1 MKKSILIFIITHFA
15 SHRLEKVYN
24 RIPLRKILA
33 KDFKFKVLI
42 SDDESKDDTV
52 AIAKKIAQRDRNI
65 KLNFNKK
72 NLGYGG
78 NIKFCLK
85 YAIKNNYDYAV
96 MIHGDNQYDPKYINN
111 MIDMI
116 LFNKKTAA
124 VYGSRM
130 FYKKNAIKGGMPIY
144 KFIGN
149 IILTKIFN
157 FFFNTRFTDCHSGFW
172 FYNLSFIKKIN
183 LRKIEDNF
191 NFDNQLRINLIKKK
205 FNILEIPIQT
215 YYGTEK
221 SSMHL
226 LYAIRFLFDILKN
239 KLSIFNNSKLI
250 Q

>member
-1 MKKSILIFIITHFA
+1 MRLKLLIFIITYNSSF
-15 SHRLEKVYN
+15 RLKL
-24 RIPLRKILA
+24 ILKKIQ
-33 KDFKFKVLI
+33 KIKKINYKILI
-42 SDDESKDDTV
+42 SDDCSTDDTSTY
-52 AIAKKIAQRDRNI
+52 IPKE
-65 KLNFNKK
+65 NKK
-72 NLGYGG
+72 VYANINNHNLGYCG
-78 NIKFCLK
+78 NIKKCINF
-85 YAIKNNYDYAV
+85 AIKKRFHYEV

-116 LFNKKTAA
+116 LYNKKTAA

-157 FFFNTRFTDCHSGFW
+157 LFFNTRFTDCHSGFW
-172 FYNLSFIKKIN
+172 FYNLSFVKKIN
-183 LRKIEDNF
+183 LKKIENNF

-221 SSMHL
+221 SSMHF
-226 LYAIRFLFDILKN
+226 LYALRFLFDILKN
-239 KLSIFNNSKLI
+239 KL
-250 Q
+250 